1 MKFNYLKIFK
11 ILLVLII
18 YFFIM
23 NYLTIPAMGSGIGIT
38 EMIGLIIT
46 IFSSLYA
53 LDLITKTIKKTETK
67 NNENK
72 TN

>member
-11 ILLVLII
+11 VLLILII

-23 NYLTIPAMGSGIGIT
+23 NYLTIPAMGSGIGIA
-38 EMIGLIIT
+38 EMVGLIVT
-46 IFSSLYA
+46 VLSSLYA
-53 LDLITKTIKKTETK
+53 LDLIIKTIKKTEN